1 MPTISAYVN
10 EEEFDRAK
18 KIADENHTTRSK
30 ILKSAF
36 NNVVVEDKTIDL
48 ELINEIRAIGNNLN
62 QIAKRCN
69 TRKSID
75 KLTYINVTKMREEIK
90 RLLP

>member
-10 EEEFDRAK
+10 DEEYIRAK
-18 KIADENHTTRSK
+18 EIADENHTSRSK
-30 ILKSAF
+30 VLKSAF
-36 NNVVVEDKTIDL
+36 NNVVIEDKTIEL
-48 ELINEIRAIGNNLN
+48 ELINEIKAIGNNLN
-62 QIAKRCN
+62 QIAKLCN

-75 KLTYINVTKMREEIK
+75 KLTYINVIEMKEQIK